1 MRKRRWFLGLS
12 LTTLLVACG
21 LSVVNQQ
28 SLSPSPGVTLTVG
41 AASDLQFAFEEMGKQ
56 FEQETNT
63 KVVFNFGSTGQLAQQ
78 IAQGAPMDLFAAA
91 NKAFVEDL
99 DRKGRVISDTKQI
112 YGRGRIVLW
121 VRQDSPLAIKQ
132 IQELTNPAIKRI
144 AIALAILWWVR
155 HLESV
160 QAHRTS
166 LRNMVL
172 YQYAH
177 DQAKCEIT

>member
-1 MRKRRWFLGLS
+1 M
-12 LTTLLVACG
+12 TG

-99 DRKGRVISDTKQI
+99 DRKGQVISDTKQI

-132 IQELTNPAIKRI
+132 I
-144 AIALAILWWVR
+144 
-155 HLESV
+155 
-160 QAHRTS
+160 
-166 LRNMVL
+166 
-172 YQYAH
+172 
-177 DQAKCEIT
+177 